1 VSNETPIRT
10 VPPGLPMVLALA
22 GALLLAACAAAP
34 RSATPATPDTPAA
47 SAVDAPLPA
56 DAGRIVF
63 YRPPSGL
70 SQFMWSHLQPD
81 IRLNGV
87 AVGRSEP
94 GRVFFVDRPAGH
106 YEVSVTTDEERT
118 IDFALGAGQ
127 VRYVRTVLGHGEVRP
142 LILPEL
148 VEAEDG
154 ARESAGLTPAP

>member
-1 VSNETPIRT
+1 
-10 VPPGLPMVLALA
+10 MALALA

-34 RSATPATPDTPAA
+34 QSGTPATPAAPDAAPAA
-47 SAVDAPLPA
+47 EAPLPA

-70 SQFMWSHLQPD
+70 TQFMWSHLQPD

-87 AVGRSEP
+87 TVGRSEP

-118 IDFALGAGQ
+118 IDFALGAGE

-142 LILPEL
+142 LIVPEL

-154 ARESAGLTPAP
+154 ARESAGLATGK